1 MVTSLSRI
9 IDELIVDVR
18 CLALRETLSTMIGSD
33 VYSAFLFAWRSNPLC
48 DGSVE
53 LRYCPLLM
61 RWGTNPMIAEPGI
74 RDVRVVTP
82 PQESGIAHLYPN
94 ADMVDAY
101 AVTLPAG
108 ATHNI
113 DVLARAMLGR
123 SPWWVST
130 LLSVRNTI
138 MAMFGVKSTDDIRS
152 EAGSKGTETIGF
164 FPIRSR
170 SERELIVG
178 EDDRHLD
185 FRASV
190 LLRAQ
195 PGETGFEVI
204 ATTVVHCHNRLGRL
218 YLALIMPF
226 HRLIVRSGLRRAA
239 RSGWS

>member
-1 MVTSLSRI
+1 MT
-9 IDELIVDVR
+9 
-18 CLALRETLSTMIGSD
+18 
-33 VYSAFLFAWRSNPLC
+33 
-48 DGSVE
+48 
-53 LRYCPLLM
+53 
-61 RWGTNPMIAEPGI
+61 AEPGI
-74 RDVRVVTP
+74 RDVRQDVRQDVRVVTP
-82 PQESGIAHLYPN
+82 PQESSIAHTYAG

-101 AVTLPAG
+101 ALTLPTG

-123 SPWWVST
+123 SPRWVST
-130 LLSVRNTI
+130 LLSVRNAV
-138 MAMFGVKSTDDIRS
+138 MAMFGVKSTEYIRA
-152 EAGSKGTETIGF
+152 EAGSNGTETIGF

-190 LLRAQ
+190 LLRSRPEEA
-195 PGETGFEVI
+195 GFELI
-204 ATTVVHCHNRLGRL
+204 ATTVVQCHNRLGRL

-239 RSGWS
+239 RSN